1 MITYGHLVKLKLVIS
16 RFFFLKTID
25 KVDDVSLSTYMKY
38 PIYKKQAWVQGTSAK
53 NYQIPLCP

>member
-25 KVDDVSLSTYMKY
+25 KVDDVSLFTDMKY
-38 PIYKKQAWVQGTSAK
+38 PIYKKQA
-53 NYQIPLCP
+53 